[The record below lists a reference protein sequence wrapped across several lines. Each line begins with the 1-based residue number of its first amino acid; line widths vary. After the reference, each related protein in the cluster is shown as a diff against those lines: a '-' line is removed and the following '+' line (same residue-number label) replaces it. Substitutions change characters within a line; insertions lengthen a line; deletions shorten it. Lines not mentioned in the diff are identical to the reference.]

1 MIKNERQYRITKAQ
15 IESFREAIEEL
26 AQHGAKDVHPLILKA
41 QSEALRSQLEDLQG
55 ETREYESLRAGKHK
69 VLELHSFDELP
80 NALIRARIAKG
91 LTQKELAEKLG
102 LKEQQIQRYEASEYA
117 PASIERIRQV
127 IRALGIQIRE
137 DVVLENDSV
146 AGGVIKPLQ
155 RWGVIDD
162 VVGRI

>member
-26 AQHGAKDVHPLILKA
+26 AQHRAKDVHPLILKA

-117 PASIERIRQV
+117 SASFERIRQV

-137 DVVLENDSV
+137 DVVLDSTKSSAKAI
-146 AGGVIKPLQ
+146 AGV
-155 RWGVIDD
+155 R
-162 VVGRI
+162 RTS